1 MKWTLVAILSVPA
14 FVMGSLSIFGLT
26 QGIELFLWL
35 GFAAG
40 AAGLLAKYLESR
52 LLIHTLLVGLL
63 WGLVNGVLQSL
74 FFPTYLANNPAA
86 RKRASRSDVHRAAL
100 FRHPRRS
107 DTGHPYRFRNL
118 RLDPGH
124 EEVLDAATEES
135 LTLHPRRQKGDLGMG
150 TGG

>member
-86 RKRASRSDVHRAAL
+86 RNELLEVTFIEPHSFAILAGPIPGILTGFVIYVLTRAMRKFL
-100 FRHPRRS
+100 
-107 DTGHPYRFRNL
+107 TQQQRNL
-118 RLDPGH
+118 
-124 EEVLDAATEES
+124 
-135 LTLHPRRQKGDLGMG
+135 
-150 TGG
+150 